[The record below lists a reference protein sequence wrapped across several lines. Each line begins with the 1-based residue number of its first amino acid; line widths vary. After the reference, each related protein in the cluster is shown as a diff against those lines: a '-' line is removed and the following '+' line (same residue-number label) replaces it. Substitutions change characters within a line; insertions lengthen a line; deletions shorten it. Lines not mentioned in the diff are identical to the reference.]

1 MHKFNYLSILILL
14 FTFVFTSCKI
24 DDDLPVDPSLTKIP
38 MLIIDNPDNY
48 WDQMVCL
55 DSTKCF
61 TIKKEIDGSSVIM
74 EKYNDMKLRMELDSI
89 KRPTSIITDDI
100 KAYINYRGDKAFF
113 RCVVGDKMYIDTL
126 YVDNTASRSATR
138 AVSTDDALNYLK
150 NWTANNGIRY
160 LVNTGA
166 DALVPGISI
175 LTDYLRETDGMTT
188 GEWANYMIDRYEN
201 WDTFVASYLSGL
213 NKTGLSIPEEWL
225 KKLKEMFKDDDEK
238 YKVTPTII
246 IGFEAGNAP
255 YIYNESAI
263 CLLDG
268 YIRAIANDGEFNFD
282 YGICY
287 STSPNPTIN
296 DAVSRKNVQSGFI
309 SEITVSLPD
318 KFLLENLQRN
328 TKYYYRAYFKSNIDG
343 YVTYSDNVREFT
355 TSDIPAAITS
365 FVQTN
370 SYHSQNGYSHDGQT
384 FSYKYMTSIKVE
396 LTSFDDI
403 QDWGYY
409 YINNSGNRVAYSMMN
424 RGSLRCDD
432 ILEYYDN
439 KAETTVYIG
448 CYVKYK
454 SVGDKAFYSDP
465 QGYNLKYNDEVKL
478 SFTDCNYI
486 EVTHDNSLGYYR
498 CGVTFSVTFKVEGSE
513 NLTSISILP
522 YGNFLSWNAAS
533 YDSPSDGTFT
543 TTITD
548 QYLYEYGL
556 YGNFYCY
563 LYAKD
568 VDGNEYYS
576 DNIIRLYHDGA
587 HFTAC
592 NVESYDGLSGSTRS
606 KAKAIN
612 LHSVPKH

>member
-1 MHKFNYLSILILL
+1 
-14 FTFVFTSCKI
+14 
-24 DDDLPVDPSLTKIP
+24 
-38 MLIIDNPDNY
+38 
-48 WDQMVCL
+48 
-55 DSTKCF
+55 
-61 TIKKEIDGSSVIM
+61 
-74 EKYNDMKLRMELDSI
+74 
-89 KRPTSIITDDI
+89 
-100 KAYINYRGDKAFF
+100 
-113 RCVVGDKMYIDTL
+113 
-126 YVDNTASRSATR
+126 
-138 AVSTDDALNYLK
+138 
-150 NWTANNGIRY
+150 
-160 LVNTGA
+160 
-166 DALVPGISI
+166 
-175 LTDYLRETDGMTT
+175 
-188 GEWANYMIDRYEN
+188 
-201 WDTFVASYLSGL
+201 
-213 NKTGLSIPEEWL
+213 
-225 KKLKEMFKDDDEK
+225 MFKDDDEK

-246 IGFEAGNAP
+246 VGLEAGNAP

-355 TSDIPAAITS
+355 TSDIPVAITS

-486 EVTHDNSLGYYR
+486 GVTHDNSLGYYR

-533 YDSPSDGTFT
+533 YDSPSDGTFK

-606 KAKAIN
+606 NAKAIN
-612 LHSVPKH
+612 LRSVPKH